1 MTLLSIRSIR
11 TDGGTQARERLDEK
25 LVEQYSEEM
34 SEGDVF
40 PPVIVYHDGSSYWLA
55 DGFHRFFAG
64 RKLNNKEIEAEV
76 RQGTQRD
83 AQLFA
88 LSANRR
94 RGLHMSPADIRKSVI
109 IMLKDE
115 EWSKWSAREIA
126 RHVGCSNKTVSK
138 IRIELE
144 ESGETK
150 ENDAVVYVDKHGRET
165 TMTTR
170 KKEKTPQQELIEE
183 EKPEQPEEKPV
194 DPRDQQ
200 IAELV
205 DTINVLEAENQRLR
219 DAIAIGQWDATD
231 IEKIDAQETI
241 EELRERI
248 RILEIDNASL
258 KDSRDMF
265 QARND
270 ELMRSVKSMSAKL
283 KRVA

>member
-1 MTLLSIRSIR
+1 MAVLNLRDIRI
-11 TDGGTQARERLDEK
+11 DGGTQAREKLDTN
-25 LVEQYSEEM
+25 LVDQYSEEM

-40 PPVIVYHDGSSYWLA
+40 PPLIVYHDGSSYWLA
-55 DGFHRFFAG
+55 DGFHRFFASKKID
-64 RKLNNKEIEAEV
+64 RNEIEAEI

-115 EWSKWSAREIA
+115 EWSKWSSREIA
-126 RHVGCSNKTVSK
+126 KHVGCSHTAVNK
-138 IRIELE
+138 IRAELD
-144 ESGETK
+144 ESG
-150 ENDAVVYVDKHGRET
+150 VVKKKADVTYVDKHGQQT
-165 TMTTR
+165 TMTTS

-194 DPRDQQ
+194 DPRDQH
-200 IAELV
+200 ISELA
-205 DTINVLEAENQRLR
+205 DTINALEAENQRLR
-219 DAIAIGQWDATD
+219 DVIAVGQWDASD

-241 EELRERI
+241 NELREQI
-248 RILEIDNASL
+248 RLLEIDNAAL
-258 KDSRDMF
+258 RDSRDMY
-265 QARND
+265 QTRNA
-270 ELMRSVKSMSAKL
+270 ELMKSVKSMTAKL

>member
-1 MTLLSIRSIR
+1 MAVLNLKDIRI
-11 TDGGTQARERLDEK
+11 DGGTQAREKLDTN
-25 LVEQYSEEM
+25 LVDQYSEEM

-40 PPVIVYHDGSSYWLA
+40 PPLIVYHDGSSYWLA
-55 DGFHRFFAG
+55 DGFHRFFASKKID
-64 RKLNNKEIEAEV
+64 RNEIEAEV
-76 RQGTQRD
+76 RQGTRRD

-115 EWSKWSAREIA
+115 EWSKWSSREIA
-126 RHVGCSNKTVSK
+126 KHVGSSNKTVSR
-138 IRIELE
+138 IRADLE
-144 ESGETK
+144 VAGEIKKNES
-150 ENDAVVYVDKHGRET
+150 VVYVDKHGQET

-194 DPRDQQ
+194 DPRDQH
-200 IAELV
+200 IAELA
-205 DTINVLEAENQRLR
+205 DTINALEAENQRLR
-219 DAIAIGQWDATD
+219 DAIAVGQWDASD

-241 EELRERI
+241 NELREQI
-248 RILEIDNASL
+248 RLLEIDNAAL
-258 KDSRDMF
+258 RDSRDMY
-265 QARND
+265 QTRNA
-270 ELMRSVKSMSAKL
+270 ELMKSVKSMTAKL